1 MPPWAF
7 TSLAHSSYPC
17 SNAWPSAE
25 KSPVS
30 DSDAPMVI
38 GPVGWLVAA
47 GVPLEVLE
55 LVHAARALNPSTV
68 TAVMANTFPEN
79 RG

>member
-7 TSLAHSSYPC
+7 TSLAHSRYPRL
-17 SNAWPSAE
+17 NAWPSAE

-38 GPVGWLVAA
+38 GPVGWLVEA

>member
-1 MPPWAF
+1 
-7 TSLAHSSYPC
+7 
-17 SNAWPSAE
+17 
-25 KSPVS
+25 
-30 DSDAPMVI
+30 MVT
-38 GPVGWLVAA
+38 GPVGWLVEAA
-47 GVPLEVLE
+47 VPLEVLE